1 MLIRRYVGADER
13 TLLDR
18 IRAELGPEAVI
29 LHTAYAKRRGFLG
42 FLRKQRIEIVAG
54 GGFRIV
60 KDFAAAGR
68 APAAAPP
75 ARGPAER
82 ASGAAAPDP
91 VSPDALRRE
100 IREIKRLVTE
110 TQDIVRH
117 RGAVEGPGEL
127 AEEYALLAAN
137 RISEALAQ
145 KLVREIRAKLPP
157 EALSDRARVRAAAR
171 GLVRDMIRC
180 ADGITLKPGR
190 CVRVAFVGPTGVGKT
205 TTIAKLISI
214 YANQGREVGVVTNDT
229 YRIAATEQIRRV
241 AQLVGVPVRVCS
253 RPQEM
258 EAALREFE
266 RRDLVLVDTAG
277 RSQKNARRLE
287 ELKEVLAVTRP
298 DETHLVVSM
307 TTEPQTIV
315 DVAERFAP
323 CGYDRL
329 VVTKLDEAIRA
340 GVVLDVLAR
349 VPTELSFITTG
360 QEIPRDIEVADPARL
375 ASLILGEEA
384 L

>member
-1 MLIRRYVGADER
+1 MLIRRYVGADEKA
-13 TLLDR
+13 LLAR

-29 LHTAYAKRRGFLG
+29 LHTAYGKRRGVLG
-42 FLRKQRIEIVAG
+42 FLRPRRIEIVAG

-60 KDFAAAGR
+60 KDYAAPGR
-68 APAAAPP
+68 TPAAPAPARPQPAAAPE
-75 ARGPAER
+75 A
-82 ASGAAAPDP
+82 
-91 VSPDALRRE
+91 VSPDVLRRE

-110 TQDIVRH
+110 TQEIVRH
-117 RGAVEGPGEL
+117 RGAVDGPAGL
-127 AEEYALLAAN
+127 AEEYAALAAN
-137 RISEALAQ
+137 RVSEALAQ
-145 KLVREIRAKLPP
+145 KLVREIRARLPL
-157 EALSDRARVRAAAR
+157 EALGDRARVRAAVR

-180 ADGITLKPGR
+180 ADGIALKPGR

-214 YANQGREVGVVTNDT
+214 YAHQGREVGVITNDT

-241 AQLVGVPVRVCS
+241 AQLVGVPVRICAGP
-253 RPQEM
+253 RDM

-287 ELKEVLAVTRP
+287 ELREVLGVTRP

-307 TTEPQTIV
+307 TTDPQTVV

-349 VPTELSFITTG
+349 VPTELSFVTTG

>member
-1 MLIRRYVGADER
+1 MIRRYVGTDQRA
-13 TLLDR
+13 LLER

-29 LHTAYAKRRGFLG
+29 LHTAYGRRRGLFGFLG
-42 FLRKQRIEIVAG
+42 RPRIEIVAG

-60 KDFAAAGR
+60 RDFSAPAR
-68 APAAAPP
+68 APAGGGTAAAKA
-75 ARGPAER
+75 ARAYGE
-82 ASGAAAPDP
+82 AAPDA
-91 VSPDALRRE
+91 VSADALRRE
-100 IREIKRLVTE
+100 IGEIKRLVAE
-110 TQDIVRH
+110 TQEIVRS
-117 RGAVEGPGEL
+117 RGVPEAAGEL
-127 AEEYALLAAN
+127 AEEYSSLAAN
-137 RISEALAQ
+137 RVSEALAR

-157 EALSDRARVRAAAR
+157 DELRDRTRVRAAVR
-171 GLVRDMIRC
+171 GLIKDMIRC

-190 CVRVAFVGPTGVGKT
+190 CVRVAFIGPTGVGKT

-214 YANQGREVGVVTNDT
+214 YAHRGREVGVVTNDT

-253 RPQEM
+253 RPAEID
-258 EAALREFE
+258 AALREFE
-266 RRDLVLVDTAG
+266 GRDLVLVDTAG
-277 RSQKNARRLE
+277 RSQRNARRVE
-287 ELKEVLAVTRP
+287 ELREVLAAVKP

-307 TTEPQTIV
+307 TTDPQTIV

-329 VVTKLDEAIRA
+329 VVTKLDEAIRL

-349 VPTELSFITTG
+349 VPTELSFIATG
-360 QEIPRDIEVADPARL
+360 QEIPRDIEVADPGRL